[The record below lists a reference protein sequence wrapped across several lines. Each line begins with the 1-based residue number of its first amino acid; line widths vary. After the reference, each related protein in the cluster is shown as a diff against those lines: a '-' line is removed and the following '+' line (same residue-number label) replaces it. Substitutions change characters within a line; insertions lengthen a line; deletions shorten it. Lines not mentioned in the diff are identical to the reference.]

1 MTLFIFLYIEYFKDI
16 SPNFSN
22 KYLVYSIYNG
32 IPLIFIELTDQLVN
46 FSDRY
51 ILARY
56 NIAFSLI
63 GAYTLAYTGS
73 RILAVITGSFINA
86 WTAELY
92 ENIYDERINRNLELF
107 FSILAFFCIG
117 ASLFSKEAIS
127 LLFPAHYLKAIQ
139 YMPIVL
145 TSTIVQSLYSLD
157 YYFHYFEKSKY
168 IVLFTFMALV
178 INVVLNIIFIPLF
191 IDNAVL
197 IAGLTTLIA
206 LSVRAIIEFYII
218 KKYFKISFRYKKF
231 ILYFL
236 LVFNPLIFYISR
248 MKLSILAISVKIL
261 YILICII
268 ILIKDDK
275 NWKQHLQYLRQRI
288 IGRKS

>member
-1 MTLFIFLYIEYFKDI
+1 
-16 SPNFSN
+16 
-22 KYLVYSIYNG
+22 
-32 IPLIFIELTDQLVN
+32 
-46 FSDRY
+46 
-51 ILARY
+51 
-56 NIAFSLI
+56 
-63 GAYTLAYTGS
+63 
-73 RILAVITGSFINA
+73 
-86 WTAELY
+86 
-92 ENIYDERINRNLELF
+92 
-107 FSILAFFCIG
+107 
-117 ASLFSKEAIS
+117 
-127 LLFPAHYLKAIQ
+127 
-139 YMPIVL
+139 MPIVL

-236 LVFNPLIFYISR
+236 LAFNPLIFYISR
-248 MKLSILAISVKIL
+248 MDLSILAISIKIL